1 MGMTIAQAASTLG
14 VSEKTIRRRVKNGS
28 LPAQLVGEPPH
39 YEIAPEDLG
48 IVQEESTPPVDVD
61 QGALEYALIETLKAQ
76 LQEKDR
82 QIKELHILL
91 QGAQE
96 QTSRML
102 DAGNGHHRRWWWP
115 FG

>member
-14 VSEKTIRRRVKNGS
+14 VSEKTVRRRVKNGS
-28 LPAQLVGEPPH
+28 LPAQLVGDPPH

-48 IVQEESTPPVDVD
+48 IVQEESTPPIDVD
-61 QGALEYALIETLKAQ
+61 QDALEYALIEALKAQ

-96 QTSRML
+96 QASRML
-102 DAGNGHHRRWWWP
+102 NAGNGHHRRWWWP